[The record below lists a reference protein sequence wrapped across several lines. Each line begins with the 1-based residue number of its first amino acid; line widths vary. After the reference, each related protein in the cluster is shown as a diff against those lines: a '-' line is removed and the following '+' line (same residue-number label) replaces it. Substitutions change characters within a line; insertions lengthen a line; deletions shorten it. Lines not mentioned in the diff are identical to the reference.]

1 MSILI
6 RKEHIKS
13 ESEMQSLKNAIDEN
27 FSYNKFDIKD
37 NLASIA
43 IVSEGLTNDMTRA
56 LYLISKSLNEDNIK
70 IEFIIQGASN
80 NSLFLFVDEKDEKL
94 ATEKLYSYFM

>member
-1 MSILI
+1 
-6 RKEHIKS
+6 
-13 ESEMQSLKNAIDEN
+13 MQSLKNAIDEN

>member
-1 MSILI
+1 
-6 RKEHIKS
+6 
-13 ESEMQSLKNAIDEN
+13 
-27 FSYNKFDIKD
+27 
-37 NLASIA
+37 
-43 IVSEGLTNDMTRA
+43 MTRA
-56 LYLISKSLNEDNIK
+56 LYLISKSLNEENIK